1 MKQSQETCQFFNNPF
16 MTCDVRRYYQFGV
29 VSRMIFATL
38 CFSSCIRK
46 SSWSTGEMAQ
56 TICFRIW
63 SAFYVVPTFYIV
75 QERNGANEEDYFG
88 EEYFI
93 NAVSHQ

>member
-16 MTCDVRRYYQFGV
+16 MTCDVRVGYMNR
-29 VSRMIFATL
+29 
-38 CFSSCIRK
+38 
-46 SSWSTGEMAQ
+46 
-56 TICFRIW
+56 
-63 SAFYVVPTFYIV
+63 VVPTFYIV